1 LRKIRVGTGGILH
14 PLAAYLLHRGLPT
27 LPLRVEEQQAT
38 TVELVGRLAE
48 SGMVE
53 NLRHPSLPGAD
64 PSGLIGR
71 QMKGPGSLFAFDV
84 PGGFGAA
91 SRAMESFQCMNQAVS
106 LGSVDTLVQHP
117 AALTH
122 RAVDP
127 QAREECGVGEATLRI
142 SVGLEDIEDLWEDL
156 EQALGAARLV
166 EML

>member
-1 LRKIRVGTGGILH
+1 
-14 PLAAYLLHRGLPT
+14 
-27 LPLRVEEQQAT
+27 
-38 TVELVGRLAE
+38 
-48 SGMVE
+48 
-53 NLRHPSLPGAD
+53 
-64 PSGLIGR
+64 
-71 QMKGPGSLFAFDV
+71 
-84 PGGFGAA
+84 
-91 SRAMESFQCMNQAVS
+91 MNQAVS